1 MFRIKNKKGSG
12 SDTEQTVVAEPQE
25 PAEQAPVAKVPPR
38 RPLPVVARPLVSPTL
53 SVDIHRRG
61 GEAPGSLMRADPS
74 SARDKSLVIGRDVR
88 LKGEIFACDK
98 VILEG
103 DAEIALTGC
112 RHLQIGAAGSF
123 RGIADVAEA
132 DIGGQFEGDLV
143 ARERLTVRPTG
154 RIKGTVRYA
163 QMAIESGGQI
173 TGEMTMLDAV
183 AQSASGAAN
192 VQTNLR
198 APEPSGRGDVNA
210 YVAPAVGEAVAPAN
224 RP

>member
-1 MFRIKNKKGSG
+1 MFHIKKGSG
-12 SDTEQTVVAEPQE
+12 SDTEQTVVTQQQPPEEP
-25 PAEQAPVAKVPPR
+25 PVVKVPPR
-38 RPLPVVARPLVSPTL
+38 RPLPVAARPLVSPTL

-123 RGIADVAEA
+123 RGTADVAEA

-143 ARERLTVRPTG
+143 AHERLTVRP
-154 RIKGTVRYA
+154 
-163 QMAIESGGQI
+163 
-173 TGEMTMLDAV
+173 
-183 AQSASGAAN
+183 SAS
-192 VQTNLR
+192 R
-198 APEPSGRGDVNA
+198 APSATRRSP
-210 YVAPAVGEAVAPAN
+210 
-224 RP
+224 